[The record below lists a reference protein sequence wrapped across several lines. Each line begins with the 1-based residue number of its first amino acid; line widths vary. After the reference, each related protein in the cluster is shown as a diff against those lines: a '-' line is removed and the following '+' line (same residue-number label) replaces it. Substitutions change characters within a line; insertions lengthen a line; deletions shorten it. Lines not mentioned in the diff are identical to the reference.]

1 MTKKIEPWIPP
12 ARRMKPIGEF
22 RWFAVARVKQTNPGK
37 PHQMGRIPGE
47 WHGRTKEQAEAKA
60 RKAAK
65 EWIEQRM
72 PAGHGFDQDTR
83 D

>member
-1 MTKKIEPWIPP
+1 ME
-12 ARRMKPIGEF
+12 PIGEF
-22 RWFAVARVKQTNPGK
+22 RWFAVARVRQNNAGQPN
-37 PHQMGRIPGE
+37 QLVRIPGE

-72 PAGHGFDQDTR
+72 LSGHGTEQGTR